1 MKQDAQN
8 SFKGDSPLT
17 KPRLGASKARNVLLI
32 LFATGVLSLV
42 FSTATLLVYLLA
54 FPKSAMS
61 NQNPCPD
68 SQNYVCFSKYFRSRT
83 NASSPKVALAEL
95 SELAKKNSFVLSQ
108 CHQLTHSVGHAA
120 FDKYGSLSKAYSL
133 GDSYCWSGY
142 YHGVTESAVGVMS
155 KQQLKSQL
163 NTICAELAESSRYSF
178 DHYNCA
184 HGLGHGLLG
193 VEDDNLFVALATCDS
208 LNDPWEKSSCYGGAF
223 MENVMI
229 ESREKGKSQY
239 LRADEPMYPCTAVAI
254 AYKDQCY
261 GMQTSY
267 ALSLPGYDF
276 AKVAQLCQDLSD
288 TDFVGKCYRS
298 LGRDASG
305 STNSDIVATKQKC
318 ELALDAEGKKNCMIG
333 AALDIASYY
342 RDDVQAKAFCLLYEG
357 EMRFTCHRDV
367 VSYTANLKPTKPQ

>member
-1 MKQDAQN
+1 MKQGTQQSSRNDLSQ
-8 SFKGDSPLT
+8 
-17 KPRLGASKARNVLLI
+17 SKLQPGVRGWKMALLI
-32 LFATGVLSLV
+32 LGVAGFASLFLSAV
-42 FSTATLLVYLLA
+42 TMSVYLLVS
-54 FPKSAMS
+54 PKPIVA
-61 NQNPCPD
+61 NKNPCQN
-68 SQNYVCFSKYFRSRT
+68 SQKYVCYSKYFKART
-83 NASSPKVALAEL
+83 NAVSPKAALTELGALA
-95 SELAKKNSFVLSQ
+95 KTNSFVLSQ

-120 FDKYGSLSKAYSL
+120 FDKYGSLTKAYSQ

-163 NTICAELAESSRYSF
+163 NTICSELAEKSRYSF

-193 VEDDNLFVALATCDS
+193 VEDDNLFTALVTCDS
-208 LNDPWEKSSCYGGAF
+208 LNDPWERSSCYGGAF

-229 ESREKGKSQY
+229 ESRENGKSQY
-239 LRADEPMYPCTAVAI
+239 LRAEEPMYPCTAVAVV
-254 AYKDQCY
+254 YKDQCY

-267 ALSLPGYDF
+267 ALSVSGNDF

-288 TDFVGKCYRS
+288 VDYVGKCYRS

-305 STNSDIVATKQKC
+305 STNSDIVATKQRC

-342 RDDVQAKAFCLLYEG
+342 RDDVQAKAFCLQYEG
-357 EMRFTCHRDV
+357 ELRFICHRDV
-367 VSYTANLKPTKPQ
+367 VNYTANFKPSKS

>member
-1 MKQDAQN
+1 MQQDERPIPSDENHRVKTQAGVG
-8 SFKGDSPLT
+8 SWKKALLV
-17 KPRLGASKARNVLLI
+17 LGVAGI
-32 LFATGVLSLV
+32 LSLLL
-42 FSTATLLVYLLA
+42 SAITLLTYALVS
-54 FPKSAMS
+54 PKPIVADK
-61 NQNPCPD
+61 NPCQK
-68 SQNYVCFSKYFRSRT
+68 SQNYICYSKYFKART
-83 NASSPKVALAEL
+83 KAESPKIALTEIGALA
-95 SELAKKNSFVLSQ
+95 KTNSYVLSQ

-120 FDKYGSLSKAYSL
+120 FDKYGSLPKAYSL

-163 NTICAELAESSRYSF
+163 NTICAELAEASRYSF

-193 VEDDNLFVALATCDS
+193 VEGDNLFIALTTCDS
-208 LNDPWEKSSCYGGAF
+208 LSDAWERSSCYGGAF

-229 ESREKGKSQY
+229 ESREGGKSQY
-239 LRADEPMYPCTAVAI
+239 LKADEPMYPCTAVAI

-267 ALSLPGYDF
+267 ALSISGYDF
-276 AKVAQLCQDLSD
+276 ARVAALCQNLSD
-288 TDFVGKCYRS
+288 VDFIGKCYRS

-305 STNSDIVATKQKC
+305 GTNSDIAATKQRC
-318 ELALDAEGKKNCMIG
+318 EVALDAEGKKNCMIG

-342 RDDVQAKAFCLLYEG
+342 RDDIQAKAFCLQYEG
-357 EMRFTCHRDV
+357 EMRFICHRDV
-367 VSYTANLKPTKPQ
+367 VKYTASFKPSKS